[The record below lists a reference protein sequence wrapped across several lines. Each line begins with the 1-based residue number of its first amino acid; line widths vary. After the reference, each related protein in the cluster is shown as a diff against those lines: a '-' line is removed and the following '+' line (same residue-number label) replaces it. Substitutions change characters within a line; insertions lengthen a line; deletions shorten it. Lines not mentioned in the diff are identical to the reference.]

1 MPFSLANWV
10 KPPELES
17 ACKTVMP
24 GRRGRAPD
32 LTTSPVTKTR
42 RLLICV
48 TVTVTCG
55 FVRYLVRPSRI
66 LPASCM
72 AVSPAACTSFKR
84 GKEILPSGRTG
95 MVLVISGSFQTSI
108 CNTSC
113 GPILYSASS
122 VCLAASSAVFGTV
135 ADGEFGA
142 LFNGFWAKSEEATSN
157 PPHNNAPCFLIVRPL
172 IYAFRPRSSNLL
184 ELVKQSLVADL

>member
-95 MVLVISGSFQTSI
+95 MVLVISASFQTSI
-108 CNTSC
+108 CSTSC

-122 VCLAASSAVFGTV
+122 VGLAASSAVLGAV
-135 ADGEFGA
+135 AD
-142 LFNGFWAKSEEATSN
+142 GFWAKSEEAASN
-157 PPHNNAPCFLIVRPL
+157 PPHNKAQCFFIVRPL
-172 IYAFRPRSSNLL
+172 IYAFRPGSSNLL